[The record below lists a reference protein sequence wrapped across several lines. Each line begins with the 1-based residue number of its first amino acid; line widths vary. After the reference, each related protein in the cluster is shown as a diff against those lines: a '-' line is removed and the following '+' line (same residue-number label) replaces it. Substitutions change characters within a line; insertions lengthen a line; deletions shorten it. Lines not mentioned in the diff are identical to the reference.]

1 MIGVRYQVDSR
12 QMQLFFDLYFLLL
25 KSLRLFFSRHLFLHL
40 VNDNV
45 ECTTNLS
52 AYLIKTNI
60 MQVLAINIRLLDRLA
75 VSQ

>member
-12 QMQLFFDLYFLLL
+12 QMQLFFGLYFLLL